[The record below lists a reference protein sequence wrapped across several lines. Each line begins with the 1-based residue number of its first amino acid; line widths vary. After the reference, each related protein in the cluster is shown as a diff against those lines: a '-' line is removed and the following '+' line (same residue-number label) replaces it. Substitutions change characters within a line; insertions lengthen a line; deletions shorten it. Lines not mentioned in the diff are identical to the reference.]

1 MSRRTTWTIETVPD
15 QGQGEAHRNRVSIS
29 LGKLRHNV
37 GVVKRL
43 AGAREVIAVVKAD
56 AYGMGLERCAQVYH
70 QAGIRRFAVATSGE
84 GRRLHDALPDAKI
97 LLLAAPLPGNRQRA
111 AIEGFEVCCS
121 STDEIRDIA
130 AADTRQPVGIHLFI
144 DTGMGRNGCLP
155 AEVPALAA
163 QIRAHP
169 NLRLAGVGSHYPDAA
184 DGPGSVAQE
193 RRFAEALRAASPL
206 PPGCLI
212 HLANSEG
219 LVLRPAGAATAV
231 RVGILLAGIT
241 PPSCPE
247 LGLQQALRWE
257 AAVTLVKKLPA
268 GHGVSY
274 SSTRV
279 LDRETR
285 VALVPV
291 GYADGYPL
299 AASNR
304 GQVLIRG
311 VPCPIL
317 GRVTMDY
324 LIVDS
329 TDLPGPLEPGETVEL
344 LGPRYGVA
352 ALAARIGTIPYDVLC
367 GLRGRC
373 EVVSVA

>member
-15 QGQGEAHRNRVSIS
+15 QGHGEAHRNRVSIS
-29 LGKLRHNV
+29 LGNLRHNV
-37 GVVKRL
+37 GVVKKL

-56 AYGMGLERCAQVYH
+56 AYGMGLERCAQVYY

-84 GRRLHDALPDAKI
+84 GRRLHDVLPEAKI

-121 STDEIRDIA
+121 SAAEIRDLA
-130 AADTRQPVGIHLFI
+130 AADTRQPVGIHLFV

-155 AEVPALAA
+155 GEVAALAA

-169 NLRLAGVGSHYPDAA
+169 NLRLAGIASHYPDAA
-184 DGPGSVAQE
+184 DDPGSLAQE
-193 RRFAEALRAASPL
+193 RRFAEALRAAAPL

-219 LVLRPAGAATAV
+219 LVLRPGGPASAV

-247 LGLQQALRWE
+247 LGLRQALRWE
-257 AAVTLVKKLPA
+257 AAVTLVKNLPT

-274 SSTRV
+274 SSTRI
-279 LDRETR
+279 LDRPTR

-311 VPCPIL
+311 QPCPIL

-324 LIVDS
+324 LIVDA
-329 TDLPGPLEPGETVEL
+329 TDLPGELEPGETVEL

-373 EVVSVA
+373 EVVSVE